1 MNVLTKYILFIFYFS
16 TSLFSYSQAT
26 GFFGKKNFVDIG
38 INVHNP
44 FIYNIKNQLDNTR
57 TYLNKDG
64 ELEEKSPILSFGYA
78 ISYNRVVTNN
88 LAFGLEWQQ
97 SNFNIATFPEFSNNY
112 INHKIEMLGVRKTT
126 VLPKIEFSYNNALLP
141 IGVSNQIGF
150 GFSSYAPKERD
161 YIGFI
166 NSFDDNYDFINTDI
180 TKDNYYDFDNK
191 SIKGYLF
198 LYKLTMRIP
207 INKYLLYHFGF
218 RYTFNFVRASLY
230 DFYSAETNQ
239 DYVLSRSSVNQSIKI
254 KENRSLFFFDTGIT
268 IAF

>member
-16 TSLFSYSQAT
+16 TSLYSYSQAT
-26 GFFGKKNFVDIG
+26 GYFGKKNFVDIG

-44 FIYNIKNQLDNTR
+44 FIYNIKNQLDNTT
-57 TYLNKDG
+57 TYLNKNG
-64 ELEEKSPILSFGYA
+64 ELEEKSPLLNFGYA
-78 ISYNRVVTNN
+78 ISYNRVITNN
-88 LAFGLEWQQ
+88 LAFGLEWHQ
-97 SNFNIATFPEFSNNY
+97 SNFNVATFPESSFNY
-112 INHKIEMLGVRKTT
+112 QIEMLGIRKTT
-126 VLPKIEFSYNNALLP
+126 VIPKIEFSYNNALLP

-150 GFSSYAPKERD
+150 GVSSYTPRERD
-161 YIGFI
+161 YIGYTY
-166 NSFDDNYDFINTDI
+166 SLDDNYDFVMTDI

-207 INKYLLYHFGF
+207 INKFLLYHFGF
-218 RYTFNFVRASLY
+218 RYTFNFVKSSFY
-230 DFYSAETNQ
+230 DFYSTETSS
-239 DYVLSRSSVNQSIKI
+239 DYILSRSSVNQSIKY